1 MGPDWDRLLP
11 YAELS
16 DNTKVHEA
24 TNFTLYEVVYGRLPR
39 LPSEF
44 PTEPKRSTYN
54 AFTSELIKRLSEIR
68 EIAGDN
74 LIKSKE
80 TTKRYYDQKAQPLS
94 GKVGDEVWVK
104 KEVRKG
110 KFDSQYHGPYTNIKI
125 TDMNNVILE
134 ASDGRLFRKPT
145 DTIKLSYE

>member
-1 MGPDWDRLLP
+1 MRLLI
-11 YAELS
+11 LHF
-16 DNTKVHEA
+16 TK
-24 TNFTLYEVVYGRLPR
+24 YGRLPR
-39 LPSEF
+39 LPSGF
-44 PTEPKRSTYN
+44 PIEPKLSTYN

-80 TTKRYYDQKAQPLS
+80 TTKRYYDQKAQPFS

-110 KFDSQYHGPYTNIKI
+110 KFDSQYHGPYTIVKL
-125 TDMNNVILE
+125 TDRNNVILE
-134 ASDGRLFRKPT
+134 ASDGRLFRKHT